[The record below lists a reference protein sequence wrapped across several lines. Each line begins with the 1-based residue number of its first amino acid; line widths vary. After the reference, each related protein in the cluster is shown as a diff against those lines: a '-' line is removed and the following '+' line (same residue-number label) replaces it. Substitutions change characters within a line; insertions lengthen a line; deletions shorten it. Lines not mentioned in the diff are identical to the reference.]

1 VIEIRGLL
9 PHIRIMT
16 LMEGVLKEAGTAYLS
31 RAPGLTPGI
40 SWGHVAD
47 FFDFCVVF
55 IFVFVMC
62 LVCLMLPVSR
72 LSILC
77 VVLCLF
83 LSSSYVS
90 CA

>member
-1 VIEIRGLL
+1 MSRVPNVASVYIVQSVLCCAVFIFGFVMCLVCLML
-9 PHIRIMT
+9 PVSR
-16 LMEGVLKEAGTAYLS
+16 LS
-31 RAPGLTPGI
+31 IL
-40 SWGHVAD
+40 
-47 FFDFCVVF
+47 CVVF

-83 LSSSYVS
+83 LSSACVS

>member
-1 VIEIRGLL
+1 MSRVPNVASVQIGHSLCCVYFCLRHVSRVPNVASVYIVQS
-9 PHIRIMT
+9 
-16 LMEGVLKEAGTAYLS
+16 VLCCA
-31 RAPGLTPGI
+31 
-40 SWGHVAD
+40 
-47 FFDFCVVF
+47 VF
-55 IFVFVMC
+55 NFVFVMC

-83 LSSSYVS
+83 LSSSCVS